1 MPRRKTTTE
10 EVNSETNSTINPAEM
25 STETLEANAT
35 EESAVK
41 LVKEK
46 GVRLEGQELLAL
58 IKENKD
64 EPVDDVIYKA
74 GYFTRTVNPET
85 GESKITIHKN
95 PFFQA
100 MSMASNPELKLAPAK
115 RAYAPRQGR
124 KPIVTV
130 VKNGNIVVG
139 SRHGLVAGFAPQ
151 SKVKIEAEAGRIV
164 LTAYQSEDGP
174 EEVDSDIETEGDDT
188 DLDL

>member
-1 MPRRKTTTE
+1 MPRRKTATE
-10 EVNSETNSTINPAEM
+10 QANPETNPIIDSAEM
-25 STETLEANAT
+25 STEILEANAT
-35 EESAVK
+35 EESTPK
-41 LVKEK
+41 LLKEK

-74 GYFTRTVNPET
+74 GYFTRTINTET

-95 PFFQA
+95 PFFEA
-100 MSMASNPELKLAPAK
+100 MSMASNPDLKLAPAK

-124 KPIVTV
+124 KPVVTV
-130 VKNGNIVVG
+130 VRNGNIVVG
-139 SRHGLVAGFAPQ
+139 GRHSMVAGFAPG
-151 SKVKIEAEAGRIV
+151 SKVKVEAEAGRIV
-164 LTAYQSEDGP
+164 LTAYLSEEGP
-174 EEVDSDIETEGDDT
+174 EEVDSDVETEGDDT